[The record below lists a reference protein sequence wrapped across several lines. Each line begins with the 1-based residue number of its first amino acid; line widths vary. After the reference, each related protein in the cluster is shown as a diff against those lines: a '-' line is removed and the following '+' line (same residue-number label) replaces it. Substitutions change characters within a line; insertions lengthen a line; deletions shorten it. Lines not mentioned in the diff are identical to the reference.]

1 MIKIMGEGKIARKP
15 IVVQYSDLIES
26 SVKEPTTRIGLPEDC
41 GKPGDKIVE
50 IPHPN
55 HENRF

>member
-1 MIKIMGEGKIARKP
+1 MGEGKIARKP
-15 IVVQYSDLIES
+15 IVIQYSDLIES